1 MNAVRIRVRPSSRAA
16 AATVVVA
23 CAGWAPSARAE
34 AVTPATSSAA
44 PTSSPAPTPAASPAI
59 DGVRSVAGLGA
70 LRRAAVE
77 RARRASPPGTALPD
91 FVLPAD
97 PRASAP
103 APATGS
109 AAADPLDDPL
119 TPPFPITPPSR
130 DTGSTTALLVSP
142 TDALAHAGH
151 GRKVWRVPVETTW
164 SRQPMILMVLESVV
178 RDGRRWLRVRLPTR
192 PAGQYGWIP
201 YDHTVLGQ
209 AHWWINVNRAR
220 RLVRVYHYGHRV
232 RRFRAVV
239 GASRTPTPKGLAAI
253 YERNRQPDPKQ
264 FLGPWAVALTLTS
277 KVLQEFDGGPGRIGI
292 HGRAGASLADPLG
305 TARSHGC
312 VRVDNDEITWVATRI
327 PQGTPV
333 LVR

>member
-1 MNAVRIRVRPSSRAA
+1 MTPPVPVVRAA
-16 AATVVVA
+16 A
-23 CAGWAPSARAE
+23 
-34 AVTPATSSAA
+34 
-44 PTSSPAPTPAASPAI
+44 PAATPE
-59 DGVRSVAGLGA
+59 LGA

-77 RARRASPPGTALPD
+77 RARRTSPAGTALPD
-91 FVLPAD
+91 FGLPAV
-97 PRASAP
+97 PRAVTP
-103 APATGS
+103 A
-109 AAADPLDDPL
+109 AAALAVTTPADPLDDPVD
-119 TPPFPITPPSR
+119 PPFPITTPSR
-130 DTGSTTALLVSP
+130 DTGSTTALVVSA
-142 TDALAHAGH
+142 TDALAHAGS
-151 GRKVWRVPVETTW
+151 GRKVWRVPVQTTW
-164 SRQPMILMVLESVV
+164 SAQPMILMVLESVV

-201 YDHTVLGQ
+201 YDHTVVGQ

-239 GASRTPTPKGLAAI
+239 GAPRTPTPKGLAAI

-292 HGRAGASLADPLG
+292 HGRAGASLADPIG

-312 VRVDNDEITWVATRI
+312 VRVDNDDITWVAKRL